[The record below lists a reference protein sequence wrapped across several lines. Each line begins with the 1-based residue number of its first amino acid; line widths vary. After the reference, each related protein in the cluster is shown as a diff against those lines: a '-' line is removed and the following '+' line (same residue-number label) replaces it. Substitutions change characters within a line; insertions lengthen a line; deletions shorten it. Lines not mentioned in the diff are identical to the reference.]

1 MFLVLFFH
9 DSILAVSC
17 MKKAAV
23 AVKKSVLMLCRKNIM
38 DELSLVKRRL
48 LFHVGD
54 QVSRMC
60 DDNVSDLK

>member
-1 MFLVLFFH
+1 
-9 DSILAVSC
+9 

-54 QVSRMC
+54 QVSRLC